1 MRIGRTWTLPLAVMA
16 ALVVTGWSSSPAA
29 ARTLCVGKETILLR
43 GGPSSRHNPV
53 GSLPAGACGIQV
65 VGKCVS
71 GWCDVALGTR
81 RGWVDSRLVNVQE
94 GGAAAAPAPQRTE
107 PPPPRQAAPA
117 PPPRPAP
124 PATTGATAD
133 RESHCVMGVRQGDTL
148 RIRTGPSAE
157 CLRRDRRQSLFG
169 LLVPRDLSR
178 HPRLVERDLS
188 PPALDAVRPQ
198 FPLSP
203 RAGRGPRLR
212 RAFSTT

>member
-107 PPPPRQAAPA
+107 PPPTRQAAPA

-157 CLRRDRRQSLFG
+157 HREVGGIPPNACGVTVGSPCSGSWCPVTYRGIRGWSNATYLR
-169 LLVPRDLSR
+169 
-178 HPRLVERDLS
+178 
-188 PPALDAVRPQ
+188 PPWMR
-198 FPLSP
+198 
-203 RAGRGPRLR
+203 
-212 RAFSTT
+212 